1 MRLYSTNPKGEAIA
15 VFSNFHRHARI
26 LLTVAVALTLIVAP
40 STFANHVTGG
50 RDVKVTLD
58 NNNRDGGPP
67 NPGFDAK
74 NRQSNET
81 SVAISPANPDIVVVA
96 ANDYR
101 MVPVFG
107 DAWLGF
113 YVSAD
118 GGATWFNTMVPGFPS
133 DTSPDGLNSPLRG
146 LDGSGDPT
154 VRFDASGNL
163 YVAGI
168 AFNRNFDQEDLSNDT
183 VVYVA
188 KYSYTPGTQGGT
200 STPNSAA
207 NPPDFTYLFTTVV
220 DRGAVGFAVPA
231 GDPFGFAG
239 KFDDKNWLAVDT
251 FAGIS
256 PCFGNVY
263 YSFTKFTG
271 LAGAFPI
278 VFSRSTDGGATFSE
292 PKPVSTGGQTGTVA
306 TQGSN
311 IGVGS
316 NGTVYVSYRTFGTAS
331 DPTTQVQV
339 VRSNNCGKS
348 FSNPVTAATFVPM
361 PRQADGLAFRTPTE
375 SWIAVDDTNPQVVYV
390 AFMALAGTPLNADI
404 FVARS
409 TDGGLSWGSQVKVN
423 DDTTSKHQFWPAIAV
438 SNGDLHVAWFD
449 FRNSPSPGDPAAT
462 NDVLNVYYASS
473 NTTGVSYPTFSH
485 NVKVTDVGHQPNC
498 RMFGGGT
505 VAFHGDYIELAA
517 RFDAPPIDKHTV
529 HVAWAD
535 NRDVPRRQCDL
546 DDAPGPTSNNI
557 GNRNQNIYADKLVVT
572 P

>member
-1 MRLYSTNPKGEAIA
+1 MSSGFRRDFRRLVVVI
-15 VFSNFHRHARI
+15 
-26 LLTVAVALTLIVAP
+26 VAVVLAMVPT
-40 STFANHVTGG
+40 TFGGHVGPGPTGG
-50 RDVKVTLD
+50 VDVKVTDD
-58 NNNRDGGPP
+58 NNNVDGGPA

-81 SVAISPANPDIVVVA
+81 TVAISPVAPNIVVIG

-113 YVSAD
+113 YVSSD
-118 GGATWFNTMVPGFPS
+118 GGANWFNTMVPGFPS
-133 DTSPDGLNSPLRG
+133 DTSFAGTNSPLKG

-154 VRFDASGNL
+154 VRFDAQGNL

-168 AFNRNFDQEDLSNDT
+168 AFNRDFDQQDLSNDT

-188 KYSYTPGTQGGT
+188 KYNFTSGTPAGT
-200 STPNSAA
+200 STLNSAA
-207 NPPDFTYLFTTVV
+207 NPPNFTYAFTTVV
-220 DRGAVGFAVPA
+220 DRGAVGFAIPA
-231 GDPFGFAG
+231 GQPFGFAG

-251 FAGIS
+251 SSSS

-263 YSFTKFTG
+263 YAFTKFTG

-292 PKPVSTGGQTGTVA
+292 PRPVSTKGQEGTVA

-311 IGVGS
+311 IAVAS
-316 NGTVYVSYRTFGTAS
+316 NGTVYVSYRTFRTPS
-331 DPTTQVQV
+331 DPTTKLQV
-339 VRSNNCGKS
+339 VKSTDCGQHFGK
-348 FSNPVTAATFVPM
+348 PVTAATFTPM
-361 PRQADGLAFRTPTE
+361 PRQAAGLAFRTPTE
-375 SWIAVDDTNPQVVYV
+375 SWIAVDDTNSNVVYV
-390 AFMALAGTPLNADI
+390 AFMAMSTLTGIPANADI

-409 TDGGLSWGSQVKVN
+409 TNGGLTWSAPAKVN
-423 DDTTSKHQFWPAIAV
+423 DDTTSKHQFWPTIVV
-438 SNGDLHVAWFD
+438 SNGDLHVAWYD
-449 FRNSPSPGDPAAT
+449 FRDSPTPTNPAAT

-473 NTTGVSYPTFSH
+473 NTTGVAYPAFSH
-485 NVKVTDVGHQPNC
+485 NAKVTDVGHQPNC
-498 RMFGGGT
+498 LMFGGGT

-517 RFDAPPIDKHTV
+517 RFDGSNHIV

-535 NRDVPRRQCDL
+535 NRDVPAAQCDL
-546 DDAPGPTSNNI
+546 DPTPPNPASNNV
-557 GNRNQNIYADKLVVT
+557 GNRNQNIYTDRLVVA

>member
-1 MRLYSTNPKGEAIA
+1 MKFKTLLIA
-15 VFSNFHRHARI
+15 A
-26 LLTVAVALTLIVAP
+26 VAVSLIVVP
-40 STFANHVTGG
+40 SALAGPGGPQVKDG

-58 NNNRDGGPP
+58 NKNKDGGTP
-67 NPGFDAK
+67 NPSFDAQ

-81 SVAISPANPDIVVVA
+81 TVAISPANPNIVAVG

-107 DAWLGF
+107 DSWLGF

-133 DTSPDGLNSPLRG
+133 DTSTAGLASPLLG
-146 LDGSGDPT
+146 LDGSGDPV
-154 VRFDASGNL
+154 VRFDAQGNL
-163 YVAGI
+163 YAAGI
-168 AFNRNFDQEDLSNDT
+168 AFNRDFDQEDLNNDT

-188 KYSYTPGTQGGT
+188 KYIYTPGSPAGT

-207 NPPDFTYLFTTVV
+207 NPPDFTYAFTTIV
-220 DRGAVGFAVPA
+220 DRGAIGFAIPA
-231 GDPFGFAG
+231 GQPFGFAG
-239 KFDDKNWLAVDT
+239 KFDDKNWMAIDMNPS
-251 FAGIS
+251 S

-292 PKPVSTGGQTGTVA
+292 PRPVSQSGQDGTTA

-311 IGVGS
+311 IAVAS
-316 NGTVYVSYRTFGTAS
+316 NGTVYVSYRTFATNS
-331 DPTTQVQV
+331 DPTFKVQV
-339 VRSNNCGKS
+339 VRSNDCGQH
-348 FSNPVTAATFVPM
+348 FGQPVTAATFTPI
-361 PRQADGLAFRTPTE
+361 PRQAAGLAFRTPTE
-375 SWIAVDDTNPQVVYV
+375 SWIAVDDTNPNQLYV
-390 AFMALAGTPLNADI
+390 AFMALAGSPANADV

-409 TDGGLSWGSQVKVN
+409 TNGGASWGAQVRVN

-438 SNGDLHVAWFD
+438 SNGALHVAWFD
-449 FRNSPSPGDPAAT
+449 FRDSPNAGDPAAT
-462 NDVLNVYYASS
+462 NDVLNVYYATSNIGGVAYPAFSS
-473 NTTGVSYPTFSH
+473 

-517 RFDAPPIDKHTV
+517 RFNGSKHIV
-529 HVAWAD
+529 HLAWPD
-535 NRDVPRRQCDL
+535 HRDVPAAKCDL
-546 DDAPGPTSNNI
+546 SSDPGPSTNTNT
-557 GNRNQNIYADKLVVT
+557 GRLNQNIYADKLTVT